1 MKRILNSYKGLES
14 IKQLGDV
21 GGGPGATLNMIV
33 SKYSHNNSVYFNFPY
48 VKQDVPSYRGMHG
61 LFIHYTIYVSFL
73 IFFIIL
79 LLKI

>member
-21 GGGPGATLNMIV
+21 GGGPGATLNMII
-33 SKYSHNNSVYFNFPY
+33 SKYSHNKSVNFNFPY

-61 LFIHYTIYVSFL
+61 LFIHFTICVSFL